1 MECVGALNFSAMA
14 VSACPA
20 VKSFCRRR
28 LRGEKHGIW
37 PIRTGNCT
45 YISTL
50 STAAAAVA
58 TLRVRC
64 KSSGSSSAGVA
75 LREEFADEEDYVK
88 AGGSEILFVQM
99 QQNKNMEEQSKLLDT
114 VDILIP

>member
-1 MECVGALNFSAMA
+1 MECIGALNFSAMA
-14 VSACPA
+14 LSTCPA

-28 LRGEKHGIW
+28 LRGERHGVW
-37 PIRTGNCT
+37 PIRTENCT
-45 YISTL
+45 YIST
-50 STAAAAVA
+50 SAAVA

-64 KSSGSSSAGVA
+64 KSSGSTSAGVA

-88 AGGSEILFVQM
+88 GGGSEILFVQM
-99 QQNKNMEEQSKLLDT
+99 QQNKHMDEQSKLLDT